1 MKVLK
6 GLVLTMLVSTAT
18 IFAMDASEEG
28 VLLIT
33 DGLASSQIAAKTTGF
48 DTVTEGQTSVVALS
62 SREVAAIS
70 LKRLI
75 TAGGID
81 ENTSFVLSKA
91 LSTLGKV
98 ANTTEDT
105 ITALTGLT
113 TGGGVSVETY
123 ARVQSVV
130 DVLNSEIEG
139 VHTWMQTP
147 NGMLTDRAETG
158 VSSEGIVVGT
168 TLFSLTAN
176 EVNRIELSRLVAD
189 LATKLNGLNIF
200 TLSATTEQL
209 TRVMGNVADTDDALS
224 SLVGFASELVDSD
237 ADTGDVVD
245 LSLSV
250 MQSDIGTSGLQ
261 RQSSLPA
268 GVAEESNTAE
278 VGF

>member
-18 IFAMDASEEG
+18 IFAADPSLVEG
-28 VLLIT
+28 DLSTSGKV
-33 DGLASSQIAAKTTGF
+33 AAKTTGF
-48 DTVTEGQTSVVALS
+48 DTGSIVIDDNGVITRNQDVAGDTIDHTSVIPLS

-70 LKRLI
+70 LSRLI

-81 ENTSFVLSKA
+81 ENTSFVLSTA
-91 LSTLGKV
+91 LSTLGKGTNS
-98 ANTTEDT
+98 AEDA
-105 ITALTGLT
+105 IAALTGLT

-158 VSSEGIVVGT
+158 VSPEGMVVGT
-168 TLFSLTAN
+168 TLFSLTAK
-176 EVNRIELSRLVAD
+176 EVNTIELSRLVAD
-189 LATKLNGLNIF
+189 LATKLETFNPF
-200 TLSATTEQL
+200 TLSATETEI
-209 TRVMGNVADTDDALS
+209 VMDSMARTYDAINVVNAEA
-224 SLVGFASELVDSD
+224 
-237 ADTGDVVD
+237 DVVD
-245 LSLSV
+245 LSSSV
-250 MQSDIGTSGLQ
+250 MGLGIVT
-261 RQSSLPA
+261 SSLPA

-278 VGF
+278 GGF

>member
-18 IFAMDASEEG
+18 IFAMDASFVEG
-28 VLLIT
+28 DLP
-33 DGLASSQIAAKTTGF
+33 SSGQVAAKTRGGGTGSIVI
-48 DTVTEGQTSVVALS
+48 DGNGVITLGQGGSIILANTEGQTSVVALS

-70 LKRLI
+70 LSRLI

-81 ENTSFVLSKA
+81 ENTSFVLSTA
-91 LSTLGKV
+91 LSTLGKGTNS
-98 ANTTEDT
+98 AEDA
-105 ITALTGLT
+105 IAALTGLT

-245 LSLSV
+245 LCSSV
-250 MQSDIGTSGLQ
+250 G
-261 RQSSLPA
+261 
-268 GVAEESNTAE
+268 
-278 VGF
+278 